1 MSWKSWIMFSAAVSN
16 IKKNVLNIVK
26 KKRKKEYQS
35 DLQCLSNFKTPFK
48 GISVHETYFIIL
60 RTWQ

>member
-1 MSWKSWIMFSAAVSN
+1 MDHVFSRCF
-16 IKKNVLNIVK
+16 KYQENVLNIVK

-48 GISVHETYFIIL
+48 GISVLHVLNVHETHFYY
-60 RTWQ
+60 T